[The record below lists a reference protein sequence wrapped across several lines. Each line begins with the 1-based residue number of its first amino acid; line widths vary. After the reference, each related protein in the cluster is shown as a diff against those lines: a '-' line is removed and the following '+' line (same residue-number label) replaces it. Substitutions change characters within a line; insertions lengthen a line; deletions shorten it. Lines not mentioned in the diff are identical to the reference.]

1 MTTSTK
7 AALAVAVAAALS
19 APTAFATNGYFAHGY
34 GTKNKGLAGGGIAL
48 PQDAMH
54 AATNPAGMVFV
65 GDRMDFGAAIFSP
78 RREYIVNGNPS
89 GNGPPVFP
97 LEPGNVESDSE
108 YFLIPHF
115 ARNWMLNPD
124 SSFGVTVY
132 GNGGM
137 NTDYPAHA
145 NPIRSA
151 GGCGTG
157 TFCAGNTGV
166 DLMQLFVNASYA
178 RKLSPSSSWGV
189 SGIFAYQRFEA
200 TGVSSFG
207 GYAADGT
214 PDNLSNNGHDNST
227 GFGAK
232 LGWQGDVAPN
242 LTLAASYQTE
252 IKMSAFD
259 KYSDLFAEKGDF
271 DIPATATIG
280 LAFKATPTSAVTFDI
295 QKIWYSKIKSVGNP
309 ISYLSDQTPGGNSCA
324 LGNVARCLGGSD
336 GAGFGWDDMTVAKLG
351 YQWQTSPDWTWRV
364 GYSKGD
370 QPIPSSEVVFN
381 ILAPAVIEQH
391 YTFGFT
397 KKMGTNSEFN
407 FAAMYAPSNS
417 VKGANSFEIPN
428 QQTVELKMDQ
438 FEVEA
443 SWGWK
448 F

>member
-1 MTTSTK
+1 MTKS
-7 AALAVAVAAALS
+7 ARAGLAVAVAAALS
-19 APTAFATNGYFAHGY
+19 APAAFATNGYFAHGY

-65 GDRMDFGAAIFSP
+65 GDRMDLGAAIFSP
-78 RREYIVNGNPS
+78 RREYTVTGNPS
-89 GNGPPVFP
+89 GGAGTFP
-97 LEPGNVESDSE
+97 LEPGQVESDSE

-115 ARNWMLNPD
+115 ARNWMLGPD

-137 NTDYPAHA
+137 NTDYPGHA
-145 NPIRSA
+145 NPVR
-151 GGCGTG
+151 GGPFCPGTG
-157 TFCAGNTGV
+157 TFCAGETGQ
-166 DLMQLFVNASYA
+166 DLAQLFVNASYA
-178 RKLSPSSSWGV
+178 RKMSASSSWGV
-189 SGIFAYQRFEA
+189 SGILAYQRFKA
-200 TGVSSFG
+200 TGLGSFAQYSADPAHVSDQG
-207 GYAADGT
+207 RDT
-214 PDNLSNNGHDNST
+214 ST

-232 LGWQGDVAPN
+232 FGWQGEATPA

-252 IKMSAFD
+252 ISMGAFD
-259 KYSDLFAEKGDF
+259 KYAGLFAENGDF
-271 DIPATATIG
+271 DIPATATLG
-280 LAFKATPTSAVTFDI
+280 LAFKVTPASALTFDL
-295 QKIWYSKIKSVGNP
+295 QKIWYSKINSVGNP
-309 ISYLSDQTPGGNSCA
+309 INNLLTGCTPTPPGGP
-324 LGNVARCLGGSD
+324 GVGGGCLGQSG
-336 GAGFGWDDMTVAKLG
+336 GGGFGWEDMTIAKLG

-370 QPIPSSEVVFN
+370 QPIPNSEVVFN
-381 ILAPAVIEQH
+381 TIAPAVIEQH

-397 KKMGTNSEFN
+397 TKTGTNSEFN

-417 VKGANSFEIPN
+417 ITGGNSFEAPG

>member
-1 MTTSTK
+1 MTKS
-7 AALAVAVAAALS
+7 ARARLAVAVAAALA
-19 APTAFATNGYFAHGY
+19 APATYATNGYFAHGY
-34 GTKNKGLAGGGIAL
+34 GTKNKGLAGSGIAL

-65 GDRMDFGAAIFSP
+65 GNRMDLGLALFSP
-78 RREYIVNGNPS
+78 RREYSVKGNPS
-89 GNGPPVFP
+89 GFPGTFP
-97 LEPGNVESDSE
+97 LEPGTVESDSE
-108 YFLIPHF
+108 YFFIPHF
-115 ARNWMLNPD
+115 ARNWMLDPD

-137 NTDYPAHA
+137 NTDYPDHA
-145 NPIRSA
+145 NPVRSA

-178 RKLSPSSSWGV
+178 RKLTPSSSWGV
-189 SGIFAYQRFEA
+189 SGILAYQRFEA

-207 GYAADGT
+207 PFVADGN
-214 PDNLSNNGHDNST
+214 PNDLSNNGYDSST

-232 LGWQGDVAPN
+232 IGWQGEVTPA

-252 IKMSAFD
+252 IDMSELDA
-259 KYSDLFAEKGDF
+259 YADLFAEKGDF
-271 DIPATATIG
+271 DVPATATIG
-280 LAFKATPTSAVTFDI
+280 LALKTTPMSVLTFDI
-295 QKIWYSKIKSVGNP
+295 QKIWYSKVESVGNP
-309 ISYLSDQTPGGNSCA
+309 IRYLNDQTPGSNSCA
-324 LGNVARCLGGSD
+324 LGNPSRCLGGSD
-336 GAGFGWDDMTVAKLG
+336 GAGFGWDDMTIAKLG
-351 YQWQTSPDWTWRV
+351 YQWQTSGDWTWRV

-370 QPIPSSEVVFN
+370 QPIPKSEVVFN

-397 KKMGTNSEFN
+397 KKTGANSEFN

-417 VKGANSFEIPN
+417 VKGPNSFEIPN

-438 FEVEA
+438 FEIEA

>member
-19 APTAFATNGYFAHGY
+19 TPAVFATNGYFAHGY

-65 GDRMDFGAAIFSP
+65 GDRMDLGLALFSP
-78 RREYIVNGNPS
+78 RREYTVTGMPS
-89 GNGPPVFP
+89 PPPPPPFFTFP
-97 LEPGNVESDSE
+97 LEPGSVESDSE

-115 ARNWMLNPD
+115 ARNWMLTPD
-124 SSFGVTVY
+124 SSFGITVY

-178 RKLSPSSSWGV
+178 RKLSPNSSWGV
-189 SGIFAYQRFEA
+189 SGILAYQRFEA
-200 TGVSSFG
+200 TGVGSFAPFSSDP
-207 GYAADGT
+207 A
-214 PDNLSNNGHDNST
+214 NLSNNGYDKST

-232 LGWQGDVAPN
+232 FGWQGEVTPG

-259 KYSDLFAEKGDF
+259 KYAGLFAEKGDF
-271 DIPATATIG
+271 DIPATATLG
-280 LAFKATPTSAVTFDI
+280 LAFKTTPASAVTFDL
-295 QKIWYSKIKSVGNP
+295 QKIWYSKINSVGNP
-309 ISYLSDQTPGGNSCA
+309 INNLTTGCMPTFPAGPGVGSGCLGQPGG
-324 LGNVARCLGGSD
+324 G
-336 GAGFGWDDMTVAKLG
+336 GFGWEDMTIAKLG

-364 GYSKGD
+364 GFSKGD

-397 KKMGTNSEFN
+397 TKTGANSEFN
-407 FAAMYAPSNS
+407 FAAMYAPSNT
-417 VKGANSFEIPN
+417 VKGANTFDPA
-428 QQTVELKMDQ
+428 QQVELKMDQ
-438 FEVEA
+438 FEIEA

>member
-1 MTTSTK
+1 MTKS
-7 AALAVAVAAALS
+7 ARAGLAVAVAAALS
-19 APTAFATNGYFAHGY
+19 APAAFATNGYFAHGY

-65 GDRMDFGAAIFSP
+65 GDRMDLGAAIFSP
-78 RREYIVNGNPS
+78 RREYNVTGNPS
-89 GNGPPVFP
+89 GGAGTFP
-97 LEPGNVESDSE
+97 LEPGSVESDSE

-115 ARNWMLNPD
+115 GRNWTLGAD
-124 SSFGVTVY
+124 SSFGITVY

-137 NTDYPAHA
+137 NTDYPGHA
-145 NPIRSA
+145 NPVRSSPA
-151 GGCGTG
+151 CTGTG
-157 TFCAGNTGV
+157 TFCAGPTGV
-166 DLMQLFVNASYA
+166 DLAQLFFNASYA
-178 RKLSPSSSWGV
+178 RKLSPNSSWGV
-189 SGIFAYQRFEA
+189 SGIFAYQRFKA
-200 TGVSSFG
+200 TGVGSFAQYSSDPANISDQ
-207 GYAADGT
+207 GY
-214 PDNLSNNGHDNST
+214 DNST

-232 LGWQGDVAPN
+232 LGWQGEATPG

-252 IKMSAFD
+252 MQMSELDSYAG
-259 KYSDLFAEKGDF
+259 LFAEKGDF
-271 DIPATATIG
+271 DIPATATVG
-280 LAFKATPTSAVTFDI
+280 LAFKATPASTVTFDL
-295 QKIWYSKIKSVGNP
+295 QKIWYSKINSVGNP
-309 ISYLSDQTPGGNSCA
+309 INNLLTGCTPTPPAGPGVGS
-324 LGNVARCLGGSD
+324 GCLGQSG
-336 GAGFGWDDMTVAKLG
+336 GGGFGWDDMTIAKLG

-370 QPIPSSEVVFN
+370 HPIPSSEVVFN

-397 KKMGTNSEFN
+397 TKTGTNSEFN

-417 VKGANSFEIPN
+417 VRGGNSFEAPG